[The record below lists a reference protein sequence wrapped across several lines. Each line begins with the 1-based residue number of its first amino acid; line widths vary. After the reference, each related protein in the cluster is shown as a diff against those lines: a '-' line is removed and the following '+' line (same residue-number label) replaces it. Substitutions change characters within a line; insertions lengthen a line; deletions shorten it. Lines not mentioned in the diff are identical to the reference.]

1 MMANR
6 RCALVASLLATLGTI
21 SSCVDISA
29 QSRSELSPSKAVQL
43 VGDDLR
49 PAPLPVSFTPLKA
62 IESRITQGS
71 ANVAVEIGF
80 TATQTD
86 LNNFLAAHD
95 ADDGPPYFQ
104 PAVGCAKPTDIHGSI
119 SPLPDVF
126 VSQWFDPSMFPKCA
140 VLSYATIPGSA
151 WKSERVSGGIYRQL
165 GSTTPDGTVKFV
177 LTYVR
182 A

>member
-6 RCALVASLLATLGTI
+6 RCALVASLLAALGTI
-21 SSCVDISA
+21 SSCLDISA

-43 VGDDLR
+43 VDDDLR
-49 PAPLPVSFTPLKA
+49 SAPLPVSFTPLKA
-62 IESRITQGS
+62 MESRITQGS

-86 LNNFLAAHD
+86 LDNFLAAHD
-95 ADDGPPYFQ
+95 ADDGPPFFQ
-104 PAVGCAKPTDIHGSI
+104 PAVGCAKPPDIRGSI
-119 SPLPDVF
+119 APLPDVF
-126 VSQWFDPSMFPKCA
+126 VSQWFGPSMFPRCA
-140 VLSYATIPGSA
+140 VLSYAKIPDSA
-151 WKSERVSGGIYRQL
+151 WKSERAGGGIYRQL
-165 GSTTPDGTVKFV
+165 GPTTADGTVKFV